1 MVGTGEAQKHEG
13 PPTSPGGGPL
23 TLVRGRY
30 QLAAGGQEP
39 DHHGRQQGVA
49 NERCTIMVVAVS
61 PSLVKTPRLAASAHN
76 PRGLLRLAG
85 DRGIE

>member
-23 TLVRGRY
+23 TLVRRRY

-39 DHHGRQQGVA
+39 DHHGLQQDIA

-61 PSLVKTPRLAASAHN
+61 PSLVKAPGPALQAASCSVPLN
-76 PRGLLRLAG
+76 GRRS
-85 DRGIE
+85 